1 MPSYPVSGAG
11 LGLRRALLGPLSSVD
26 PETQQRIA
34 QNINF
39 MEVAPEN
46 WMGVGGKWGRQFR
59 SFTERF
65 DFLCHGLSLS
75 IGSPDPLDIRFIKK
89 VRDFLREH
97 GIKAYSEH
105 LSYCSSEGHMYDL
118 MPIPF
123 TEEAVRYVADRIKTV
138 QDIIEQ
144 PLIIENVSA
153 YAQPGKQMEEID
165 FLTAVVNESDCRI
178 LLDVNNVYV
187 NSTNHGFDAYDYIRK
202 IPSDRISYLHVAGHY
217 EEDADL
223 LVDTH
228 GASVK
233 NDVWKLL
240 EFTYQQHGQ
249 QYGHRHGPESGAI
262 PTLLERDFNIPNVNE
277 LMDEIDIIHKLQ
289 LAQEKQGK
297 RNGQ

>member
-11 LGLRRALLGPLSSVD
+11 LGLRRALLGPLSSAD
-26 PETQQRIA
+26 SETQQRIS

-46 WMGVGGKWGRQFR
+46 WIGVGGKWGKQFR

-75 IGSPDPLDIRFIKK
+75 IGSPDPLDIEFIKQ

-97 GIKAYSEH
+97 DIKAYSEH

-123 TEEAVRYVADRIKTV
+123 TDDAVRYVADRIKTV

-153 YAQPGKQMEEID
+153 YAQPGKQMDEID

-187 NSTNHGFDAYDYIRK
+187 NSTNHGFDAYEYIRK

-217 EEDADL
+217 EEAPDL

-233 NDVWKLL
+233 DDVWKLL

-249 QYGHRHGPESGAI
+249 QHGQKNGVI
-262 PTLLERDFNIPNVNE
+262 PTLLERDFNIPDVGE
-277 LMDEIDIIHKLQ
+277 LMAEIDIIHKLQ
-289 LAQEKQGK
+289 NKG
-297 RNGQ
+297 

>member
-11 LGLRRALLGPLSSVD
+11 LGLRRALLGPLSSVG
-26 PETQQRIA
+26 PEQIS
-34 QNINF
+34 F

-46 WMGVGGKWGRQFR
+46 WIGVGGRLGKEFR
-59 SFTERF
+59 RYTEQF

-75 IGSPDPLDIRFIKK
+75 IGSPDPLDIKFIQQ
-89 VRDFLREH
+89 VRDFMREH

-123 TEEAVRYVADRIKTV
+123 TEEAVRYVAQRIKTV

-153 YAQPGKQMEEID
+153 YAQPGKEMDEID
-165 FLTAVVNESDCRI
+165 FLKAVIEESDCRL
-178 LLDVNNVYV
+178 LLDVNNVFV
-187 NSTNHGFDAYDYIRK
+187 NSTNHGFDAKDYLRK
-202 IPSDRISYLHVAGHY
+202 IPSDRISYLHIAGHY
-217 EEDADL
+217 EEASDL

-233 NDVWKLL
+233 QNVWDLL
-240 EFTYQQHGQ
+240 DFTYQQHGVV
-249 QYGHRHGPESGAI
+249 
-262 PTLLERDFNIPNVNE
+262 PTLLERDFNIPSVPE
-277 LMDEIDIIHKLQ
+277 LLSEIDVIKRLQ
-289 LAQEKQGK
+289 NNNSGRTGGRDVRTA
-297 RNGQ
+297 

>member
-11 LGLRRALLGPLSSVD
+11 LGLRRALLGPLSSVG
-26 PETQQRIA
+26 PEQIS
-34 QNINF
+34 F

-46 WMGVGGKWGRQFR
+46 WIGVGGRLGKEIRR
-59 SFTERF
+59 YTEQF

-75 IGSPDPLDIRFIKK
+75 IGSPDPLDIKFIQQ
-89 VRDFLREH
+89 VRDFMREH

-123 TEEAVRYVADRIKTV
+123 TEEAVRYVAQRIKTV

-153 YAQPGKQMEEID
+153 YAQPGKEMDEID
-165 FLTAVVNESDCRI
+165 FLKAVIEESDCRL
-178 LLDVNNVYV
+178 LLDVNNVFV
-187 NSTNHGFDAYDYIRK
+187 NSTNHGFDAKDYLRK
-202 IPSDRISYLHVAGHY
+202 IPSDRISYLHIAGHY
-217 EEDADL
+217 EEASDL

-233 NDVWKLL
+233 QNVWDLL
-240 EFTYQQHGQ
+240 DFTYQQHGVV
-249 QYGHRHGPESGAI
+249 
-262 PTLLERDFNIPNVNE
+262 PTLLERDFNIPSVPE
-277 LMDEIDIIHKLQ
+277 LLSEIDVIKRLQ
-289 LAQEKQGK
+289 NNNSGRTGGRDVRTA
-297 RNGQ
+297 

>member
-11 LGLRRALLGPLSSVD
+11 LGLRRALLGPLSSVG
-26 PETQQRIA
+26 PEQIS
-34 QNINF
+34 F

-46 WMGVGGKWGRQFR
+46 WIGVGGRLGKEFR
-59 SFTERF
+59 RYTEQF

-75 IGSPDPLDIRFIKK
+75 IGSPDPLDIKFIQQ
-89 VRDFLREH
+89 VRDFMREH

-123 TEEAVRYVADRIKTV
+123 TEEAVKYVAQRIRTV

-153 YAQPGKQMEEID
+153 YAQPGKEMDEID
-165 FLTAVVNESDCRI
+165 FLKAVIEESDCRL
-178 LLDVNNVYV
+178 LLDVNNVFV
-187 NSTNHGFDAYDYIRK
+187 NSTNHGFDAKDYLRK
-202 IPSDRISYLHVAGHY
+202 IPTDRISYLHIAGHY
-217 EEDADL
+217 EEASDL

-233 NDVWKLL
+233 QNVWDLL
-240 EFTYQQHGQ
+240 DFTYQQHGVV
-249 QYGHRHGPESGAI
+249 
-262 PTLLERDFNIPNVNE
+262 PTLLERDFNIPSVPE
-277 LMDEIDIIHKLQ
+277 LLSEIDVIKRLQ
-289 LAQEKQGK
+289 QNNSGRAGG
-297 RNGQ
+297 RDVRTA